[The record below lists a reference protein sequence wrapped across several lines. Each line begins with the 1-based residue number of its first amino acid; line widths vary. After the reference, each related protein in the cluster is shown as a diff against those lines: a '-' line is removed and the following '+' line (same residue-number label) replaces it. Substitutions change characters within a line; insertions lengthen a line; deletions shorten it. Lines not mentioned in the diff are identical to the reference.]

1 MVGQMVHIKQDAPR
15 SKWRMENIVE
25 LIESRDDEIRGTWL
39 LLPNGNTIQPP
50 INLLYPLET
59 TPVKT
64 IKQNVDD
71 NCQKKN
77 GANNI
82 SIEQKSKR
90 KAVIRTKDRLKT
102 LFNEEIGIFVRCRKC
117 HQDREIKHAI
127 KDWQVTGTFK
137 NIWLHNEK
145 LQEYFRIFKSVYKSE
160 IETIDLFLETIVII

>member
-1 MVGQMVHIKQDAPR
+1 MVGQITHIKQDAPR

-50 INLLYPLET
+50 INLLNLLET

-64 IKQNVDD
+64 IKQNVDN

-82 SIEQKSKR
+82 SVEQRSKR
-90 KAVIRTKDRLKT
+90 KAVIRTNDRLKT
-102 LFNEEIGIFVRCRKC
+102 LFNEEIGTFVHCRKC

-127 KDWQVTGTFK
+127 EDWQMTGTFK
-137 NIWLHNEK
+137 NIWLRNEK
-145 LQEYFRIFKSVYKSE
+145 LQECFRIFKSVYKSK
-160 IETIDLFLETIVII
+160 IETTELFLETIVIF